1 MKPVIDLYA
10 MASPNVQK
18 IYLMLEETG
27 LRYAAHQVNIWK
39 GEQFEPAFRAL
50 NPNAK
55 VPVIVDHNGP
65 GGGDYVVF
73 ESGAILL
80 YLAEKT
86 GALLPSDP
94 RQRGD
99 TLQWLMIQL
108 TGIGPMFGQ
117 FNHFNRFAAENDYGV
132 ARYTTEAK
140 RLYRL
145 VDDRLAKTAFL
156 GGDDYSIADI
166 ATFPWFRTEARMF
179 GETHP
184 FAAVDGD
191 GYPHL
196 WHWYRRIAERP
207 AVVRALA
214 VIDAHPST
222 FATATAA
229 EVDRV
234 LGREAH
240 GVMR

>member
-1 MKPVIDLYA
+1 MQPVIDLYA

-18 IYLMLEETG
+18 IYLMLEETE
-27 LRYAAHQVNIWK
+27 LRYAAHQINIWK
-39 GEQFEPAFRAL
+39 GEQFEPEFRAL

-55 VPVIVDHNGP
+55 VPTIVDHDGP
-65 GGGDYVVF
+65 GGGDHVVF

-86 GALLPSDP
+86 GALLPLDP
-94 RQRGD
+94 PRRSD

-117 FNHFNRFAAENDYGV
+117 FNHFNRFAAENGYGV
-132 ARYTTEAK
+132 LRYTTEAK

-145 VDDRLAKTAFL
+145 IDDRLAKTAFL

-184 FAAVDGD
+184 FTAMNGES
-191 GYPHL
+191 YPHL
-196 WHWYRRIAERP
+196 WRWYRRIAERP
-207 AVVRALA
+207 AVIRALA
-214 VIDAHPST
+214 KIDAHPST
-222 FATATAA
+222 FATATPA

-234 LGREAH
+234 LGRGPHAT
-240 GVMR
+240 R